1 MQENHPTQSVTENHF
16 NENLCVNCQVNSY
29 EPGYNTNLC
38 SDCRKSLIKY
48 PIPKW
53 IKFFGLGI
61 LAVVIVSLVRTQKYI
76 SAAVHLGKAE
86 NAIDQKRFLTA
97 QRELSLVLN
106 QFPGHFNAN
115 AYMMVASAYNFDYET
130 YQIAFNKVADVKTED
145 EDLLSTVNAASE
157 YIAQSFPKDTLMY
170 KRIVAAAKDKEKLL
184 AILDSTDEIA
194 LKTHIANF
202 LFETRDYARVDSIV
216 NKVLQVD
223 PDFYQ
228 ALSLKTAVKRNTAKY
243 DEALAVCDRLL
254 AFNAENIYVI
264 SQKARIELKRKHDK
278 EAAVFASKALALDP
292 NDDSAIEAKAMVDYF
307 AGRKKES
314 LASLAK
320 IKAHETQSGDSTIS
334 KRLSPIILGS
344 EIYR

>member
-1 MQENHPTQSVTENHF
+1 MQENHPTQGVTENHF

-29 EPGYNTNLC
+29 EPGYNINLC

-53 IKFFGLGI
+53 IRFFGIGI
-61 LAVVIVSLVRTQKYI
+61 LVVVIISLVRTQKYI

-86 NAIDQKRFLTA
+86 NAIDQKHFVTA

-106 QFPGHFNAN
+106 QFPEHFNAN
-115 AYMMVASAYNFDYET
+115 AYMMVASAYNFDFET
-130 YQIAFNKVADVKTED
+130 YQIAFGKVADVKTED
-145 EDLLSTVNAASE
+145 EDLLNTVNAASE
-157 YIAQSFPKDTLMY
+157 YIVQFFPKDTLMY
-170 KRIVAAAKDKEKLL
+170 KRIVAVAQDKGKLL

-202 LFETRDYARVDSIV
+202 LFEKKDYARVDSII
-216 NKVLQVD
+216 NKVLEVD
-223 PDFYQ
+223 PNFYQ
-228 ALSLKTAVKRNTAKY
+228 ALSLKTAVRRNTARY
-243 DEALAVCDRLL
+243 DEALALCDRLL
-254 AFNAENIYVI
+254 AFNAENIYAI

-292 NDDSAIEAKAMVDYF
+292 NDDSAIEAMAMVDYF

-320 IKAHETQSGDSTIS
+320 IRAHETESGDSTIS

-344 EIYR
+344 EVYR